1 MLWEI
6 GLVTLCFLLYLLLS
20 SLYQY
25 TLRRPLDLQTRYGP
39 RSWAL
44 ITGGSEG
51 IGKGF
56 GEILAGMGFNLLL
69 IARNEGKL
77 ELTGKEL
84 REKYPNVRVEC
95 VSLDCYTC
103 RNADFIG
110 KLEAILLGKDLS
122 LLINNVGI
130 SWGGDF
136 LSMPLEQLMK
146 EVVLCDEATLV
157 ITKTLLPRLTQREK
171 RSGIVFNSGMTAI
184 YPAPG
189 LAVHSG
195 TKAFEHYLA
204 DALQYELRDKVD
216 VLSLLPAAVSS
227 SRLQGLQTNLI
238 ASSPISVASGAIRD
252 LGQSYYSY
260 GTLKHAMQAWGLACV
275 PRGLRLWAL
284 EKSVK
289 YMIKHH
295 GL

>member
-6 GLVTLCFLLYLLLS
+6 GVFTVCFLACQLLS

-25 TLRRPLDLQTRYGP
+25 IVRRPLDLRTRYGP
-39 RSWAL
+39 HSWAL

-51 IGKGF
+51 IGQAF
-56 GEILAGMGFNLLL
+56 GELLAGLGFNVLLL
-69 IARNEGKL
+69 ARSETKL
-77 ELTGKEL
+77 EKTAQDL
-84 REKYPNVRVEC
+84 RQKYPNVRVET

-103 RNADFIG
+103 RNADFG
-110 KLEAILLGKDLS
+110 PKLEAVLRGKDLS
-122 LLINNVGI
+122 VLVNNVGI

-136 LSMPLEQLMK
+136 VSMPLDQLMK
-146 EVVLCDEATLV
+146 EVVLCDEATLIV
-157 ITKTLLPRLTQREK
+157 TKSVLPRLMQREK
-171 RSGIVFNSGMTAI
+171 RSAVVFNSGMTAI

-204 DALQYELRDKVD
+204 DALQYELREKVD
-216 VLSLLPAAVSS
+216 ILSLLPAAVSS
-227 SRLQGLQTNLI
+227 SRLPGLQPSLI
-238 ASSPISVASGAIRD
+238 ASSPAAVAYGALRD

-260 GTLKHAMQAWGLACV
+260 GTLKHALQAWSLAWV
-275 PRGLRLWAL
+275 PRRLRLWML
-284 EKSVK
+284 ERSVK
-289 YMIKHH
+289 YMIQHY